1 MKYIKLALI
10 AIIAFSL
17 SSCGIYKNYS
27 RPADLKTF
35 GVYSDSTLVAADST
49 RISWQDIFLDP
60 TLKSLIQKGLDNN
73 TDLRIAQLQSEE
85 AEASLRA
92 SKWAFAPS
100 FSFSPQG
107 TMSGTIGSSTN
118 YTYELPVS
126 ASWQIDIFGSL
137 RNAKKRS
144 QVQLESSKEY
154 AQAVQT
160 QLIGN
165 IATYY
170 YKLVLLDKQLAVYQ
184 ETAENWRAN
193 VEVTKRLMA
202 AGQYN
207 DAAVAQSEANY
218 YSICSSVMDIEQQIK
233 ETENTVIQLL
243 GDTLQTIARDTTF
256 SAGIS
261 DFFSNGI
268 SLNVLALRPDVMQA
282 EQTFAAYFYAVG
294 EAKSAFYPSLTLG
307 GTLGWSNSSG
317 GLVLNPAS
325 WIWSALGSLT
335 QPIFQ
340 QGKLRSQL
348 KIAEAQQEEAK
359 LSFQQT
365 LLNAG
370 IEVNNALSQVQSYGN
385 RGVYY
390 EQQVLSLKRA
400 VTSTTALMK
409 HGSNTYLEVLTAQQ
423 SLLSAQ
429 LTQLNNDYNKTVS
442 VINLFKAL

>member
-207 DAAVAQSEANY
+207 DAAVAQS
-218 YSICSSVMDIEQQIK
+218 
-233 ETENTVIQLL
+233 
-243 GDTLQTIARDTTF
+243 
-256 SAGIS
+256 
-261 DFFSNGI
+261 
-268 SLNVLALRPDVMQA
+268 
-282 EQTFAAYFYAVG
+282 
-294 EAKSAFYPSLTLG
+294 
-307 GTLGWSNSSG
+307 
-317 GLVLNPAS
+317 
-325 WIWSALGSLT
+325 
-335 QPIFQ
+335 
-340 QGKLRSQL
+340 
-348 KIAEAQQEEAK
+348 
-359 LSFQQT
+359 
-365 LLNAG
+365 
-370 IEVNNALSQVQSYGN
+370 
-385 RGVYY
+385 
-390 EQQVLSLKRA
+390 
-400 VTSTTALMK
+400 
-409 HGSNTYLEVLTAQQ
+409 
-423 SLLSAQ
+423 
-429 LTQLNNDYNKTVS
+429 
-442 VINLFKAL
+442 

>member
-1 MKYIKLALI
+1 M
-10 AIIAFSL
+10 
-17 SSCGIYKNYS
+17 
-27 RPADLKTF
+27 
-35 GVYSDSTLVAADST
+35 AADST
-49 RISWQDIFLDP
+49 RISWQNVFLDP
-60 TLKSLIQKGLDNN
+60 TLQSLIQKGLDNN

-233 ETENTVIQLL
+233 ETENSMLLLL

-268 SLNVLALRPDVMQA
+268 SLNVLALRPDVKQA

-307 GTLGWSNSSG
+307 GTLGWSNNSG
-317 GLVLNPAS
+317 GLVLNPAK